1 MIGTSVGLGIAWTDS
16 GWRDREGGGG
26 NWGNKIG
33 VGGHLQNK
41 NEMPSFIE
49 KLVERTHSGGA

>member
-1 MIGTSVGLGIAWTDS
+1 ME
-16 GWRDREGGGG
+16 RQKGGRGG
-26 NWGNKIG
+26 RNWGNKIG
-33 VGGHLQNK
+33 VGGQLQNK

>member
-1 MIGTSVGLGIAWTDS
+1 MDLVLLGQIQDGETER
-16 GWRDREGGGG
+16 GGGGGG

-33 VGGHLQNK
+33 VGGQLQNK